1 MIQHYWPLL
10 GYILIPA
17 FILLIPLFLR
27 VRKPKE
33 YDGKLFELITV
44 INNMALKCK
53 EEYELKLTHLKKQA
67 EFIRENNAINAS
79 NIDDFF
85 IGQVIVNSKGFT
97 DMITNKTSNTIE
109 VEINKR
115 TKEGVTHKQWFT
127 MSSFNKNYKAK

>member
-1 MIQHYWPLL
+1 MKKYLN
-10 GYILIPA
+10 LI
-17 FILLIPLFLR
+17 I
-27 VRKPKE
+27 
-33 YDGKLFELITV
+33 KLFIKPSKSLI
-44 INNMALKCK
+44 
-53 EEYELKLTHLKKQA
+53 KQA

-85 IGQVIVNSKGFT
+85 IGQAIIDSKDFV
-97 DMITNKTSNTIE
+97 DVITNKTSNTIE